1 MKYITEHW
9 LGIICSF
16 LIFCFLVMF
25 ILVLLSPRQ
34 DTQKRGFIPCTEKMV
49 EQMSNCQEESKFS
62 CMLTSILKNS
72 WCDMS
77 VIAKGINNWI
87 HGKQTFP
94 WSNYIFIPTR
104 PQDEDF
110 DAEARKEY
118 LQKNPD
124 FQTEMQ
130 QLKEKHMELKH
141 EQKNIIFNPKQ

>member
-110 DAEARKEY
+110 DEEARKEY

-130 QLKEKHMELKH
+130 QLKEKHMELEKKK
-141 EQKNIIFNPKQ
+141 KNIIFNPKQ